1 MRYIGC
7 HLSSSAGFAAMGR
20 TALSIGANTFQFF
33 TRNPRG
39 SRAKP
44 VDPADVA
51 AYLALAAK
59 AGLGTILAHAP
70 YTINPCSKDERTR
83 EFARLTLADDLRRM
97 EYLPGNLYNF
107 HPGSHTGQGL
117 ETGITQI
124 ADTLN
129 AILTPAMHTT
139 VLLETMSGKGTEVGS
154 RFEELREILDRVT
167 LTEQMGVCLDTCH
180 VSDAGYDVAGDL
192 DGVLTEF
199 DRVVGLHRLKALHLN
214 DSLNPVGAHKDR
226 HARIG
231 EGTLGAETF
240 RRIATYCKDIGV
252 KYLTVYA
259 FSTENWRRPPEEVRT
274 IMSIFD
280 KYMREALSIMERD
293 KFKMRFFGERSGLS
307 PELQRLMAAA
317 EEKST
322 HYDGCQMNLCINYGG
337 RDEILHAVRRY
348 AEAYKAGTAPELTED
363 VFSGYLYSAG
373 IPDPDLIIRTSGEQR
388 LSNFLPWQGAY
399 SELYFTDVLWPD
411 FTERDMDAA
420 LAEFQRR
427 DRRFGGVK

>member
-51 AYLALAAK
+51 AYLALAME
-59 AGLGTILAHAP
+59 AGLGGILAHAP

-154 RFEELREILDRVT
+154 RFEELREIIDR
-167 LTEQMGVCLDTCH
+167 TEHREKLGVCLDTCH
-180 VSDAGYDVAGDL
+180 VNDAGYDIVHDL
-192 DGVLTEF
+192 DGVLTQF
-199 DRVVGLHRLKALHLN
+199 DKVIGLERLKAVHVN
-214 DSLNPVGAHKDR
+214 DSKNPLGAHKDR
-226 HARIG
+226 HEKIG
-231 EGTLGAETF
+231 EGTLGLDAIVHVMTHPALREKPFYLETPNDLAGYAHE
-240 RRIATYCKDIGV
+240 IA
-252 KYLTVYA
+252 LL
-259 FSTENWRRPPEEVRT
+259 
-274 IMSIFD
+274 
-280 KYMREALSIMERD
+280 RERCE
-293 KFKMRFFGERSGLS
+293 
-307 PELQRLMAAA
+307 
-317 EEKST
+317 
-322 HYDGCQMNLCINYGG
+322 
-337 RDEILHAVRRY
+337 
-348 AEAYKAGTAPELTED
+348 
-363 VFSGYLYSAG
+363 
-373 IPDPDLIIRTSGEQR
+373 
-388 LSNFLPWQGAY
+388 
-399 SELYFTDVLWPD
+399 
-411 FTERDMDAA
+411 
-420 LAEFQRR
+420 
-427 DRRFGGVK
+427 